1 MTEFVNIIDIDVVVI
16 FVDIVKIL
24 TIEGGYFHM
33 SGEKLL
39 GFIFFVFLVINEN
52 DFVI

>member
-24 TIEGGYFHM
+24 TIEGGYFRL
-33 SGEKLL
+33 SYVG
-39 GFIFFVFLVINEN
+39 
-52 DFVI
+52 